1 MTKYDEDDDPI
12 VVSDPRED
20 EESDIDDIPQ
30 ELRALRT
37 QAYDKS
43 ISDLVQMIK
52 EGDIFLNPEYQ
63 RSYNW
68 DDTRASLLVESI
80 LLNVPI
86 PVIYVAEDKEG
97 RWDVVDGLQRLNSL
111 ARFANNEFKLKG
123 LEVLSDLNKQRYHE
137 LNPKAQRIF
146 RNGIIRII
154 LIFRE
159 SHPDIKY
166 EIFMRLNRG
175 AVTLTEQEL
184 RNCLYRGEFN
194 NLLLK
199 LRQKGSVLKLFRRKA
214 VHKRMGDAELILRY
228 FMVRTGFNPE
238 TKKVE
243 NYTGNMRSSLNHYMQ
258 KQEGIDDSR
267 LAELER
273 EFLSVVELTLEV
285 FGDDALQ
292 RVDDNGEFDGRL
304 NRALMDSV
312 LTAFALLAP
321 ENIVAKKNEIKQA
334 MFKLLKDAA
343 FVDLVTVR
351 TSEKKKMD
359 SRVAR
364 VFAEFEKTL
373 NK

>member
-1 MTKYDEDDDPI
+1 MKQDDDDDPI
-12 VVSDPRED
+12 VVSDPREE
-20 EESDIDDIPQ
+20 EESEIDEIPR

-52 EGDIFLNPEYQ
+52 QGDIFLNPEYQ
-63 RSYNW
+63 RSYSW

-86 PVIYVAEDKEG
+86 PVVYVAEDNDG

-123 LEVLSDLNKQRYHE
+123 LEVLSDFNKQRYHE

-154 LIFRE
+154 LIFKE

-184 RNCLYRGEFN
+184 RNCLYSGNFN
-194 NLLLK
+194 KLLLR
-199 LRQKGSVLKLFRRKA
+199 LRKDDNVLKLFRRKSI
-214 VHKRMGDAELILRY
+214 HKRMGDAELILRY
-228 FMVRTGFNPE
+228 FMVRNGFN
-238 TKKVE
+238 TVSAKVE
-243 NYTGNMRSSLNHYMQ
+243 NYSGNMRSSLNGFMRSQ
-258 KQEGIDDSR
+258 DKINDSTVQEMEAD
-267 LAELER
+267 
-273 EFLSVVELTLEV
+273 FLSVVKLAIDV
-285 FGDDALQ
+285 FGNDALQ
-292 RVDDNGEFDGRL
+292 RVDEDGNFDGRL
-304 NRALMDSV
+304 NRALMESV
-312 LTAFALLAP
+312 LTAFSLLDA
-321 ENIVAKKNEIKQA
+321 EKVRAKKAEIKESLA
-334 MFKLLKDAA
+334 DLLRDPD
-343 FVDLVTVR
+343 FVDQITVR

-359 SRVAR
+359 CRVAK
-364 VFAEFEKTL
+364 VYSLFKKTL
-373 NK
+373 DG